1 MREQVW
7 SSSSPGLTSNPHTVI
22 LNEVVETTSKSKA

>member
-22 LNEVVETTSKSKA
+22 LNEVVENHL